1 MKKRGRQI
9 SIGLIILIIVLA
21 LIIISF
27 ISCTLIIF
35 SETPITGNI
44 ALISIKGPITVEGS
58 SSFGMK
64 GTSSTDILD
73 FLKKADESQMVKAIV
88 IEINSPGGSAVASK
102 EIADA
107 VKRTKK
113 PTYAVIRELGASGGY
128 WIASAC
134 DKIIANEMSITGSIG
149 VISSYLQF
157 EGFLNRYNISYE
169 RLVSGKYK
177 DTGSPFKELAVDER
191 QLLQNK
197 INKIH
202 SAFAQEVLENRNL
215 SSNAAQRI
223 SSAEF
228 FLGIEA
234 LELGLVDVLG
244 DIYTAEEIIKK
255 DLGLEKINFAKY
267 ENPKGLIESLA
278 GVFAHNSFYVG
289 KGIGS
294 MLFDMNNAE
303 NFNIMT

>member
-1 MKKRGRQI
+1 MKKRGKQI
-9 SIGLIILIIVLA
+9 SIGLIILIVILA

-27 ISCTLIIF
+27 ISCTIILF
-35 SETPITGNI
+35 AETPITGNI

-64 GTSSTDILD
+64 GTSSTNTID
-73 FLKKADESQMVKAIV
+73 FLKKADEAQMIKAV
-88 IEINSPGGSAVASK
+88 VLEINSPGGSAVASK
-102 EIADA
+102 EISDA
-107 VKRTKK
+107 VKRIKK
-113 PTYAVIRELGASGGY
+113 PTYAVIREVGASGGY

-157 EGFLNRYNISYE
+157 EGLLNRYNISYE

-177 DTGSPFKELAVDER
+177 DTGSPFKELALDER

-202 SAFAQEVLENRNL
+202 SVFAQEVSENRNL
-215 SSNAAQRI
+215 SSNVLQII

-244 DIYTAEEIIKK
+244 DMHTAEEIIKS
-255 DLGLEKINFAKY
+255 DLKLDKINFAKY
-267 ENPKGLIESLA
+267 EKPKGLIESLA
-278 GVFAHNSFYVG
+278 GVFAYNSFYVG

-303 NFNIMT
+303 NFNILT